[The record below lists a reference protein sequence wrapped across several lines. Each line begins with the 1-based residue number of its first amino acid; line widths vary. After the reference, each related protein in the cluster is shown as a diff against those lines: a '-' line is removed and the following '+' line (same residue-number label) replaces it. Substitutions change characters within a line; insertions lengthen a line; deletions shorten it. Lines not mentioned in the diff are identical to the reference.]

1 MSEVKG
7 PVMDR
12 LNGTHFLHELTGKV
26 YLTQFEA
33 ITALRAELEKES
45 H

>member
-1 MSEVKG
+1 MSEIKG

-12 LNGTHFLHELTGKV
+12 LMGTHFLKALTGKV

-33 ITALRAELEKES
+33 VSALRKEFEII
-45 H
+45 

>member
-12 LNGTHFLHELTGKV
+12 LKDTHFLKALTGKV

-33 ITALRAELEKES
+33 VSALRNELAVKD
-45 H
+45 